1 MDPRT
6 KAWKISRKQNF
17 PALQVKS
24 TMSDIQSKII
34 RHAKRQENM
43 IHNEKNN
50 QSIGTDTD
58 IRISKEGH

>member
-1 MDPRT
+1 
-6 KAWKISRKQNF
+6 
-17 PALQVKS
+17 
-24 TMSDIQSKII
+24 MSDIQSKII